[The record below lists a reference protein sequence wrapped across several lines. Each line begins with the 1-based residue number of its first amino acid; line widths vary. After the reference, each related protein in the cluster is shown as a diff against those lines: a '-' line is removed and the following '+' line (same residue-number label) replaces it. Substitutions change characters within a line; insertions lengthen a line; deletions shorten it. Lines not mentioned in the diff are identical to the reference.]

1 MAESSAASHGPT
13 FWPVSDDVRD
23 TFTAAA
29 DFFVEV
35 VARVPSDRWDA
46 PGLGVWSVRDLTGH
60 TSRALS
66 TVCEYLHAPP
76 PPAEQL
82 SDAVEYFSAFSGG
95 PDLSEAIAE
104 RGRHAGAALGGDPA
118 GAVAEE
124 VRRAMSSL
132 AGHPDDRLVATRG
145 GGMRLGAYLL
155 TRTFEL
161 MVHTLDL
168 AAAAGIPAEPPPA
181 ALRATLHVAADLAV
195 RRGQGARVCL
205 ALTGRGSWP
214 DGLSVL

>member
-1 MAESSAASHGPT
+1 M
-13 FWPVSDDVRD
+13 SDNVRD

-29 DFFVEV
+29 EFFVEV
-35 VARVPSDRWDA
+35 VARVPTERWDG

-60 TSRALS
+60 ASRALS
-66 TVCEYLHAPP
+66 TVREYLDAPG
-76 PPAEQL
+76 PPAQQL
-82 SDAVEYFSAFSGG
+82 ADAVEYFSAFSGG

-104 RGRHAGAALGGDPA
+104 RGRQAGAALGEDPA
-118 GAVAEE
+118 AAVAEE
-124 VRRAMSSL
+124 VRRAASSL

-145 GGMRLGAYLL
+145 GGMRLDAYLP

-161 MVHTLDL
+161 VVHTLDL
-168 AAAAGIPAEPPPA
+168 AAATGVEAVPPTE
-181 ALRATLHVAADLAV
+181 ALRATLHLAADLAV

-214 DGLSVL
+214 EGLSVL